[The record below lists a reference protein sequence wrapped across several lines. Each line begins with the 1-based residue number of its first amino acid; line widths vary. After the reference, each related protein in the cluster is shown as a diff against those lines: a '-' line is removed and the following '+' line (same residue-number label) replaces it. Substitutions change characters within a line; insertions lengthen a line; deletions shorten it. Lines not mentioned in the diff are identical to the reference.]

1 MIKNILVIR
10 RDNIGDLVCT
20 TPLIS
25 NLHKAYPDANI
36 DVLVNSYNAPVVE
49 NNPEID
55 NVYVYKKAKHCAPG
69 ESKIKTYLD
78 RFKTYFEMRRK
89 GIDVAILAGAG
100 YNRRAL
106 RVAKLVGAR
115 RVIGYAKSG
124 QNDDGAITDVVPYE
138 NIKGNHEVELINRL
152 AEPLGI
158 NIQPPA
164 STLKPSA
171 EELERVKA
179 FLRSQGL
186 DENTSPIGLHI
197 SARKPSNRW
206 TEANYIQLI
215 LRIWETYQRPVML
228 FWSPGSKDNILHPG
242 DDELAESI
250 REKCSSVPLLP
261 FPTQKLAELIA
272 GVSVCKPFICSDGGA
287 MHIAAATQCPI
298 LCFFGNSEA
307 WKWYPWGTPHRLI
320 QKPSLEVADISV
332 DEAFGQLQSL
342 ITEIEQPGFNE

>member
-25 NLHKAYPDANI
+25 NLHKAFPDANI

-49 NNPEID
+49 NNPEIN
-55 NVYVYKKAKHCAPG
+55 NVYVYKKAKHCAEG
-69 ESKIKTYLD
+69 ESKVKVYLD

-89 GIDVAILAGAG
+89 GIDVAILAGVG
-100 YNRRAL
+100 YNKRAL

-115 RVIGYAKSG
+115 RIIGYAKSD
-124 QNDDGAITDVVPYE
+124 QNTDGAITDVLPYK
-138 NIKGNHEVELINRL
+138 NIEGYHEVELINRL
-152 AEPLGI
+152 AQPLGVDL
-158 NIQPPA
+158 PPPP
-164 STLKPSA
+164 STLKPSDK
-171 EELERVKA
+171 ELTKVKE
-179 FLRSQGL
+179 FLRSKGINK
-186 DENTSPIGLHI
+186 DVSPIGLHI

-206 TEANYIQLI
+206 TEENYVQLI
-215 LRIWETYQRPVML
+215 QRIWKEYQRPVML
-228 FWSPGSKDNILHPG
+228 FWSPGSKNNILHPG

-250 REKCSSVPLLP
+250 KEKCSSVPLLS
-261 FPTQKLAELIA
+261 FPTQKLEELVA

-287 MHIAAATQCPI
+287 MHIAAATGCPI

-320 QKPSLEVADISV
+320 QKPSLEVSDISV
-332 DEAFGQLQSL
+332 EEAFDQLQGLMAESL
-342 ITEIEQPGFNE
+342 